1 MSSAEKLIK
10 KFTAIKTLPHAV
22 TRLSKLIHDDNAT
35 MKDFEDVIKM
45 DPTLVVRLLR
55 LVNSPFFGLRQ
66 HVDSISRAVAFIG
79 MKNLQN
85 MAVTDAL
92 KNIFKQR
99 DVSTLF
105 SRKRLWLHCAAVSI
119 CSKMLA
125 ERIFAINGDDAY
137 LCGILHDFGIIV
149 EEQVARSTFLQ
160 ACTACGKSGTLVEHE
175 QMFLGTDHCEI
186 GYLMTR
192 EWEMPIKI
200 QEAIRDHHTLSDDTE
215 PSSMTGIL
223 QIAEYITGQFDYTPI
238 SSSEP
243 PQLTPSLVFHLQ
255 ENADEYKV
263 LIDDFPEEMNKAQD
277 IYRS

>member
-1 MSSAEKLIK
+1 MSSAQRFIK
-10 KFTAIKTLPHAV
+10 KYTDIKTLPHAV
-22 TRLSKLIHDDNAT
+22 TRLSKLLNDDNAT

-92 KNIFKQR
+92 KNIFNTK
-99 DVSTLF
+99 DASPLF

-119 CSKMLA
+119 FSKMLA

-137 LCGILHDFGIIV
+137 LCGILHDFGLIV
-149 EEQVARSTFLQ
+149 EEQVAKKYFLQ
-160 ACTACGKSGTLVEHE
+160 ACMECGTTGSITACE
-175 QMFLGTDHCEI
+175 QKFLDTDHCEI
-186 GYLMTR
+186 AYLMTLD
-192 EWEMPIKI
+192 WEMPVEI
-200 QEAIRDHHTLSDDTE
+200 QEAIRDHHTLSDDTD
-215 PSSMTGIL
+215 PASLTGIL
-223 QIAEYITGQFDYTPI
+223 QISEYVAGQFDYTPI
-238 SSSEP
+238 SGSR
-243 PQLTPSLVFHLQ
+243 PQLAPSLVSHLQ

-263 LIDDFPEEMNKAQD
+263 LIDDFPDEMSKAKD
-277 IYRS
+277 IYDS